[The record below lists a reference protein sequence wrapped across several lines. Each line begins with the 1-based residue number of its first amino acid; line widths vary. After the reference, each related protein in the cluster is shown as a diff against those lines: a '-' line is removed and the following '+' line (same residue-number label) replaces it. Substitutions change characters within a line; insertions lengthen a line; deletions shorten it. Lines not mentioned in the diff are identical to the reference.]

1 MNGFA
6 TESFTKQQQEESD
19 MTTITEIQEQIGE
32 LERQL
37 EDYSEFQCC
46 MSQACDCYEYMVTDK
61 KYLVSQLQQLTK
73 GK

>member
-1 MNGFA
+1 MDFYRVIQTVKRKEN
-6 TESFTKQQQEESD
+6 D

-37 EDYSEFQCC
+37 EDYQEFQCC
-46 MSQACDCYEYMVTDK
+46 MSQACDCYEYMVTDR
-61 KYLVSQLQQLTK
+61 KYLVNQLEELTK

>member
-1 MNGFA
+1 
-6 TESFTKQQQEESD
+6 

-37 EDYSEFQCC
+37 EDYQEFQCC
-46 MSQACDCYEYMVTDK
+46 MSQACDCYEYMVTDR
-61 KYLVSQLQQLTK
+61 KYLVSQLEELTK